1 MQAGDNAQRYFNDLS
16 ITSVPEP
23 VSAALLGLGIGFVYL
38 VRRKVWK

>member
-1 MQAGDNAQRYFNDLS
+1 MQAGDNAQPYFNDLS

-38 VRRKVWK
+38 VRRKVRK